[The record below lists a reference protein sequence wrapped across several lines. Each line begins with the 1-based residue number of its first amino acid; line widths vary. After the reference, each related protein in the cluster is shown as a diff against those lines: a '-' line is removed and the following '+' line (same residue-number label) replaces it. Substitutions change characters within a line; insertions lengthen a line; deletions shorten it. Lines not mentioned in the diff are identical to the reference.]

1 MTDDDG
7 LAELDRVQEFLAPRL
22 DRAERLYTQALNG
35 LWLGNASGAGVALTL
50 TGVTLQSG
58 TFHHWLMVPLC
69 FFLFGLMSMGLGSV
83 VFLMKEA
90 RIIKRIELMR
100 SVRDIMKL
108 QMDEITSQS
117 EEAGLVWNW
126 RNYAAIVSAGAF
138 VLGII
143 SGLLIIFVHLK

>member
-1 MTDDDG
+1 
-7 LAELDRVQEFLAPRL
+7 
-22 DRAERLYTQALNG
+22 
-35 LWLGNASGAGVALTL
+35 
-50 TGVTLQSG
+50 
-58 TFHHWLMVPLC
+58 MVPLC